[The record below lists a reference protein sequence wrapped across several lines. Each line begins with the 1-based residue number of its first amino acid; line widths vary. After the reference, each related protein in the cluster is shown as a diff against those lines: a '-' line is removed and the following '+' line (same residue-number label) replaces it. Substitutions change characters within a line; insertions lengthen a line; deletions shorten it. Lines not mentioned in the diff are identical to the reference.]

1 VTARVYIVGAGPGD
15 PELLTQKAARLLRA
29 ADVVLHDAL
38 VGAEVLWLA
47 RQARL
52 VNVGKRAH
60 RPSTAQRF
68 INRMLVTAAR
78 RHACVVRLKGGDP
91 ALFGRLDEEVTALRA
106 AGIAFEIVPGVTA
119 ACAAAASLQASLT
132 QRGVAR
138 GVRFVTLRQA
148 QGTPQAQDTPQASDG
163 STDTLAIYMAGHQVA
178 DTAQRLIDAGRCRA
192 TPLVVIEAASTPQ
205 QRHWAGTLGNA
216 AALARAHA
224 REGGDGP
231 MLLLLGDVLAHV
243 SGEVVGAR
251 DTGRAVA

>member
-1 VTARVYIVGAGPGD
+1 MTAGVYIVGAGPGD
-15 PELLTQKAARLLRA
+15 PELLTLKAVRLLRA

-38 VGAEVLWLA
+38 VGAEVLALA
-47 RQARL
+47 HQARL

-78 RHACVVRLKGGDP
+78 HHACVVRLKGGDP
-91 ALFGRLDEEVTALRA
+91 GLFGRLDEEMTALRS

-148 QGTPQAQDTPQASDG
+148 PGTSREADG
-163 STDTLAIYMAGHQVA
+163 SSDTLAIYMAGHQVA
-178 DTAQRLIDAGRCRA
+178 ETAQRLMDGGHSRA
-192 TPLVVIEAASTPQ
+192 TPLVLIEAVSTAQ
-205 QRHWAGTLGNA
+205 ERRWVGTLGTA
-216 AALARAHA
+216 ATLALAQA

-231 MLLLLGDVLAHV
+231 VLLLLGKALAQV
-243 SGEVVGAR
+243 AGDTIGAR
-251 DTGRAVA
+251 DPGRAVA